1 MWQPAFC
8 SLDFRLRLFAMALSA
23 VMHVDGL
30 RPPGLPDPVGAE
42 ESYGPAV
49 SPADS
54 HSYGYCVFRHSSGA
68 G

>member
-1 MWQPAFC
+1 
-8 SLDFRLRLFAMALSA
+8 MALSA
-23 VMHVDGL
+23 DMHVDGL

-42 ESYGPAV
+42 ESYGPAAS
-49 SPADS
+49 SPAGS